1 MHPYEMQIKMR
12 ERGHDR
18 AIRIKAAPIY
28 DTVGRLAKAGL
39 IDVVETSREG
49 RRPERTVYQITEAG
63 HDELMTW
70 LIDLIARPVPDFR
83 HFEAGL
89 MFIVA
94 LEDRQLAVD
103 LLRRRAAL
111 LSADLAAS
119 DAKLAEVAD
128 VPRIFL
134 IEEEYAQAL
143 RRSELDWVRGLI
155 DDLKEGKLEWPDFT
169 GWEQRRSNS

>member
-1 MHPYEMQIKMR
+1 MPNNRSFSRTPLALAILNLLNEAPMHPYEMQIKMR

-83 HFEAGL
+83 HFE
-89 MFIVA
+89 V
-94 LEDRQLAVD
+94 
-103 LLRRRAAL
+103 
-111 LSADLAAS
+111 
-119 DAKLAEVAD
+119 
-128 VPRIFL
+128 
-134 IEEEYAQAL
+134 
-143 RRSELDWVRGLI
+143 
-155 DDLKEGKLEWPDFT
+155 
-169 GWEQRRSNS
+169 